1 MRLKFPVALVL
12 TCTAITCGAT
22 ENLQVLADNFVVLLR
37 YEEQYLSYRAQ
48 CVRAHKT
55 VTPEILV
62 DKNPNY
68 FGGIRP
74 GQKKWISIS
83 NAYAAYFEEA
93 CARPTKA
100 EFLGALSSSYA
111 ATLNAKQLKAAIDF
125 YSSSSGKALVGAHS
139 KATNAVYQTWS
150 DINGK
155 HLVEASAKFQA
166 EISRLVASR

>member
-1 MRLKFPVALVL
+1 MRVRFPIALVL
-12 TCTAITCGAT
+12 TCTAMTCSAT
-22 ENLQVLADNFVVLLR
+22 DNLRSLADDFVMLLR

-48 CVRAHKT
+48 CVQAHKT

-62 DKNPNY
+62 AKNPDY

-74 GQKKWISIS
+74 GQKKWVAISS
-83 NAYAAYFEEA
+83 AYAAYFEEA
-93 CARPTKA
+93 CSRPTKE

-125 YSSSSGKALVGAHS
+125 YSSNSGKALVGAHS

-155 HLVEASAKFQA
+155 HLAEASAKFQA

>member
-1 MRLKFPVALVL
+1 M
-12 TCTAITCGAT
+12 
-22 ENLQVLADNFVVLLR
+22 
-37 YEEQYLSYRAQ
+37 
-48 CVRAHKT
+48 
-55 VTPEILV
+55 TPEILV

-111 ATLNAKQLKAAIDF
+111 TTLNAKQLKAAIDF

-166 EISRLVASR
+166 EISRLVAAR